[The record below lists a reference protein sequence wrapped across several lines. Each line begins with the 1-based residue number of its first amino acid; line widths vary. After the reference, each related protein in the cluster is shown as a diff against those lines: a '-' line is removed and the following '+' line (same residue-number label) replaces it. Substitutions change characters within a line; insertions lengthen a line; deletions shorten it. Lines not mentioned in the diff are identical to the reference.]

1 MLMLFLKSL
10 NMKKFLLLTVLCLS
24 FISGYSQTKKLVYKG
39 TPVFV
44 LEKTPSDF
52 PQHFQIRAICED
64 NLEESN
70 PKARCV
76 KLNSNGTGTFQN
88 DYFNTKDL
96 PATPIKW
103 YVVCND
109 KGETLAFKSE
119 ERTQYRIM
127 IEYTQN
133 YYSNKPGDLYTM
145 PCTLLTTPDGTVTRV
160 LINSKFYNL

>member
-1 MLMLFLKSL
+1 
-10 NMKKFLLLTVLCLS
+10 MKKYLLTLVFGLLT
-24 FISGYSQTKKLVYKG
+24 ISGFSQIKKLEYKG
-39 TPVFV
+39 TPVYV
-44 LEKTPSDF
+44 LEKTPNDF
-52 PQHFQIRAICED
+52 PSYFQNRAICED
-64 NLEESN
+64 NLNESHE
-70 PKARCV
+70 KARCF
-76 KLNSNGTGTFQN
+76 KLNSDGTGNFQN
-88 DYFNTKDL
+88 DYFNAKDL

-119 ERTQYRIM
+119 ERTQYRII

-133 YYSNKPGDLYTM
+133 YYSNKPGDLYSM

>member
-1 MLMLFLKSL
+1 
-10 NMKKFLLLTVLCLS
+10 MKKILLLTALCLS
-24 FISGYSQTKKLVYKG
+24 FISGYSQIKKLDYKG

-44 LEKTPSDF
+44 LEKTPDDF
-52 PQHFQIRAICED
+52 PIYFQNKSICED
-64 NLEESN
+64 NLNESN

-88 DYFNTKDL
+88 DYFNSKDL

-103 YVVCND
+103 FVVCND

-119 ERTQYRIM
+119 DRLQYRII
-127 IEYTQN
+127 IEYTQI
-133 YYSNKPGDLYTM
+133 YYSNKPGDLYSM

-160 LINSKFYNL
+160 LIDSKFYNL